1 MVRIKTNVYSHKR
14 KKRVLKEAKGQFG
27 DRSKR
32 YKEAIKS
39 LIGSRQYAY
48 FDRKKKKGEYRS
60 VWIVRLN
67 AACRESGITYSRF
80 VSGLKAANITL
91 DRKVL
96 ADLAVTEPEVFAQI
110 LHEPLSI
117 AGTSAE
123 SPMIAGTRMAAII
136 SFHGH
141 RGYCRSAA
149 CEYALP
155 GTDLPRKSR
164 INPAIS
170 GPLVSRAK

>member
-48 FDRKKKKGEYRS
+48 FDRKKKKGEFRS

-67 AACRESGITYSRF
+67 AACREAGITYSRF
-80 VSGLKAANITL
+80 ISGLKAANITI
-91 DRKVL
+91 DRKVM
-96 ADLAVTEPEVFAQI
+96 ADLAITQPEVFAQI
-110 LHEPLSI
+110 VE
-117 AGTSAE
+117 
-123 SPMIAGTRMAAII
+123 
-136 SFHGH
+136 
-141 RGYCRSAA
+141 
-149 CEYALP
+149 
-155 GTDLPRKSR
+155 K
-164 INPAIS
+164 
-170 GPLVSRAK
+170 AKGIQ

>member
-1 MVRIKTNVYSHKR
+1 M
-14 KKRVLKEAKGQFG
+14 KEAKGQFG

-96 ADLAVTEPEVFAQI
+96 ADLAVTQPEVFALIVEKAKI
-110 LHEPLSI
+110 LKPKL
-117 AGTSAE
+117 ATKKVATK
-123 SPMIAGTRMAAII
+123 A
-136 SFHGH
+136 
-141 RGYCRSAA
+141 
-149 CEYALP
+149 
-155 GTDLPRKSR
+155 
-164 INPAIS
+164 
-170 GPLVSRAK
+170 

>member
-48 FDRKKKKGEYRS
+48 FDRKKKKSEYRS
-60 VWIVRLN
+60 VWIIRLN
-67 AACRESGITYSRF
+67 AACRESGMTYSRF
-80 VSGLKAANITL
+80 ISGLKAANITL

-96 ADLAVTEPEVFAQI
+96 ADLAVTQPEIFAQI
-110 LHEPLSI
+110 IEKAKALKPKL
-117 AGTSAE
+117 ATKKV
-123 SPMIAGTRMAAII
+123 AAKK
-136 SFHGH
+136 
-141 RGYCRSAA
+141 A
-149 CEYALP
+149 
-155 GTDLPRKSR
+155 
-164 INPAIS
+164 
-170 GPLVSRAK
+170 

>member
-60 VWIVRLN
+60 VWIIRLN

-80 VSGLKAANITL
+80 ISGLKAANITI

-96 ADLAVTEPEVFAQI
+96 ADLAITQPEVFAQI
-110 LHEPLSI
+110 VEQ
-117 AGTSAE
+117 
-123 SPMIAGTRMAAII
+123 
-136 SFHGH
+136 
-141 RGYCRSAA
+141 
-149 CEYALP
+149 
-155 GTDLPRKSR
+155 
-164 INPAIS
+164 
-170 GPLVSRAK
+170 AKILKPKVAVKKVAKKA

>member
-14 KKRVLKEAKGQFG
+14 KKRVLKEARGQFG

-48 FDRKKKKGEYRS
+48 FDRKKKKSEYRS
-60 VWIVRLN
+60 LWIIRLN

-80 VSGLKAANITL
+80 VNGLKTAQITL

-96 ADLAVTEPEVFAQI
+96 ADLAVREPEVFAQI
-110 LHEPLSI
+110 IEQAKTGKPP
-117 AGTSAE
+117 AE
-123 SPMIAGTRMAAII
+123 VKKPEVKKAEAKKIV
-136 SFHGH
+136 
-141 RGYCRSAA
+141 
-149 CEYALP
+149 
-155 GTDLPRKSR
+155 RKTVKK
-164 INPAIS
+164 A
-170 GPLVSRAK
+170 

>member
-1 MVRIKTNVYSHKR
+1 M
-14 KKRVLKEAKGQFG
+14 KEAKGQFG

-60 VWIVRLN
+60 VWIIRLN

-80 VSGLKAANITL
+80 ISGLKSANITL

-96 ADLAVTEPEVFAQI
+96 ADLAITQPEVFAQI
-110 LHEPLSI
+110 VEQ
-117 AGTSAE
+117 
-123 SPMIAGTRMAAII
+123 
-136 SFHGH
+136 
-141 RGYCRSAA
+141 
-149 CEYALP
+149 
-155 GTDLPRKSR
+155 
-164 INPAIS
+164 
-170 GPLVSRAK
+170 AKKLKPKVAVKKAVAKKA

>member
-60 VWIVRLN
+60 LWIIRLN

-80 VSGLKAANITL
+80 ISGLKSANITL

-96 ADLAVTEPEVFAQI
+96 ADLAVREPEVFAQI
-110 LHEPLSI
+110 LEQAKSGKPPK
-117 AGTSAE
+117 AE
-123 SPMIAGTRMAAII
+123 SKGAEPKVAAPK
-136 SFHGH
+136 
-141 RGYCRSAA
+141 AA
-149 CEYALP
+149 KK
-155 GTDLPRKSR
+155 T
-164 INPAIS
+164 
-170 GPLVSRAK
+170 AKKA

>member
-60 VWIVRLN
+60 VWIIRLN

-80 VSGLKAANITL
+80 ISGLKAANITL

-96 ADLAVTEPEVFAQI
+96 ADLAVTQPEIFAQI
-110 LHEPLSI
+110 VEQAKKLKPKL
-117 AGTSAE
+117 
-123 SPMIAGTRMAAII
+123 AAKKV
-136 SFHGH
+136 
-141 RGYCRSAA
+141 AQKA
-149 CEYALP
+149 
-155 GTDLPRKSR
+155 
-164 INPAIS
+164 
-170 GPLVSRAK
+170 

>member
-48 FDRKKKKGEYRS
+48 FDRKKKKGDYRNL
-60 VWIVRLN
+60 WIIRLN

-80 VSGLKAANITL
+80 ISGLKAAQITL
-91 DRKVL
+91 DRKVM
-96 ADLAVTEPEVFAQI
+96 ADLAVTEPEVFALLIEKAKI
-110 LHEPLSI
+110 LKPKV
-117 AGTSAE
+117 AVKKTVKKA
-123 SPMIAGTRMAAII
+123 
-136 SFHGH
+136 
-141 RGYCRSAA
+141 
-149 CEYALP
+149 
-155 GTDLPRKSR
+155 
-164 INPAIS
+164 
-170 GPLVSRAK
+170 

>member
-1 MVRIKTNVYSHKR
+1 MVRIKTNVYSHRR

-48 FDRKKKKGEYRS
+48 FDRKKKKSEYRS
-60 VWIVRLN
+60 VWVVRLN

-80 VSGLKAANITL
+80 ISGLKAANITL

-96 ADLAVTEPEVFAQI
+96 ADLAVTQPEVFAQI
-110 LHEPLSI
+110 VEKAKILKPKL
-117 AGTSAE
+117 ATKK
-123 SPMIAGTRMAAII
+123 AA
-136 SFHGH
+136 
-141 RGYCRSAA
+141 
-149 CEYALP
+149 
-155 GTDLPRKSR
+155 
-164 INPAIS
+164 
-170 GPLVSRAK
+170 AKKA

>member
-48 FDRKKKKGEYRS
+48 FDRKKKKSEYRS
-60 VWIVRLN
+60 VWIIRLN

-96 ADLAVTEPEVFAQI
+96 ADLAVTQPEVFAQI
-110 LHEPLSI
+110 VE
-117 AGTSAE
+117 
-123 SPMIAGTRMAAII
+123 
-136 SFHGH
+136 
-141 RGYCRSAA
+141 
-149 CEYALP
+149 
-155 GTDLPRKSR
+155 K
-164 INPAIS
+164 
-170 GPLVSRAK
+170 AKILKPKLATKKAVKKA

>member
-48 FDRKKKKGEYRS
+48 FDRKKKKSEYRS
-60 VWIVRLN
+60 LWIIRLN

-80 VSGLKAANITL
+80 VSGLKAAQITL

-96 ADLAVTEPEVFAQI
+96 AELAVTEPEIFSQLI
-110 LHEPLSI
+110 E
-117 AGTSAE
+117 
-123 SPMIAGTRMAAII
+123 
-136 SFHGH
+136 
-141 RGYCRSAA
+141 
-149 CEYALP
+149 
-155 GTDLPRKSR
+155 K
-164 INPAIS
+164 
-170 GPLVSRAK
+170 AKLLKPKVAVKKTVKKA

>member
-32 YKEAIKS
+32 YKEAAKS
-39 LIGSRQYAY
+39 LIASRQYAY
-48 FDRKKKKGEYRS
+48 FDRKKKKSEYRS
-60 VWIVRLN
+60 LWIIRLN

-96 ADLAVTEPEVFAQI
+96 AELAVTQPEIFAQI
-110 LHEPLSI
+110 VEKAKELKPKV
-117 AGTSAE
+117 AVK
-123 SPMIAGTRMAAII
+123 RAAKK
-136 SFHGH
+136 
-141 RGYCRSAA
+141 A
-149 CEYALP
+149 
-155 GTDLPRKSR
+155 
-164 INPAIS
+164 
-170 GPLVSRAK
+170 

>member
-48 FDRKKKKGEYRS
+48 FDRKKKKGEFRS
-60 VWIVRLN
+60 LWIIRLN
-67 AACRESGITYSRF
+67 AACRESGISYSRF
-80 VSGLKAANITL
+80 INGLKHAEILL

-96 ADLAVTEPEVFAQI
+96 ADLAVREPEVFGQI
-110 LHEPLSI
+110 VEL
-117 AGTSAE
+117 AKSAKP
-123 SPMIAGTRMAAII
+123 SAKSASATGGKVTAAKKT
-136 SFHGH
+136 
-141 RGYCRSAA
+141 ATKKA
-149 CEYALP
+149 
-155 GTDLPRKSR
+155 
-164 INPAIS
+164 
-170 GPLVSRAK
+170 

>member
-60 VWIVRLN
+60 LWIVRLN
-67 AACRESGITYSRF
+67 AACREAGITYSRF
-80 VSGLKAANITL
+80 ISGLKSAKIEL

-96 ADLAVTEPEVFAQI
+96 ADLAVTQPEIFSQLVEQAKI
-110 LHEPLSI
+110 LKPKLATKKVI
-117 AGTSAE
+117 KKA
-123 SPMIAGTRMAAII
+123 
-136 SFHGH
+136 
-141 RGYCRSAA
+141 
-149 CEYALP
+149 
-155 GTDLPRKSR
+155 
-164 INPAIS
+164 
-170 GPLVSRAK
+170 

>member
-1 MVRIKTNVYSHKR
+1 M
-14 KKRVLKEAKGQFG
+14 KEAKGQFG

-60 VWIVRLN
+60 VWIIRLN

-96 ADLAVTEPEVFAQI
+96 ADLAVTQPEVFALIVEQ
-110 LHEPLSI
+110 
-117 AGTSAE
+117 
-123 SPMIAGTRMAAII
+123 
-136 SFHGH
+136 
-141 RGYCRSAA
+141 
-149 CEYALP
+149 
-155 GTDLPRKSR
+155 
-164 INPAIS
+164 
-170 GPLVSRAK
+170 AKVLKPKLAVKKAVKKA

>member
-60 VWIVRLN
+60 LWIVRLN

-80 VSGLKAANITL
+80 VNGLKNAQITL

-96 ADLAVTEPEVFAQI
+96 ADLAVREPEVFAQI
-110 LHEPLSI
+110 LEQAKTGKPP
-117 AGTSAE
+117 AAAAE
-123 SPMIAGTRMAAII
+123 KTKTVKKTAVKKAVKKA
-136 SFHGH
+136 
-141 RGYCRSAA
+141 
-149 CEYALP
+149 
-155 GTDLPRKSR
+155 
-164 INPAIS
+164 
-170 GPLVSRAK
+170 

>member
-48 FDRKKKKGEYRS
+48 FDRKKKKSEYRS
-60 VWIVRLN
+60 LWIIRLN
-67 AACRESGITYSRF
+67 AACREAGISYSRF
-80 VSGLKAANITL
+80 INGLKKVQITL

-96 ADLAVTEPEVFAQI
+96 ADLAVREPDVFAQI
-110 LHEPLSI
+110 VEQ
-117 AGTSAE
+117 
-123 SPMIAGTRMAAII
+123 
-136 SFHGH
+136 
-141 RGYCRSAA
+141 
-149 CEYALP
+149 
-155 GTDLPRKSR
+155 
-164 INPAIS
+164 
-170 GPLVSRAK
+170 AKNGKPVVAPVAQVKEAKKTVKKTTTKKTTAKKA

>member
-1 MVRIKTNVYSHKR
+1 MVRIKTNVYSHRR

-48 FDRKKKKGEYRS
+48 FDRKKKKSEFRS
-60 VWIVRLN
+60 LWIIRLN

-80 VSGLKAANITL
+80 INGLKHAKVAI

-96 ADLAVTEPEVFAQI
+96 SDLAITQPDVFAQI
-110 LHEPLSI
+110 VET
-117 AGTSAE
+117 AKN
-123 SPMIAGTRMAAII
+123 AAPKVVPK
-136 SFHGH
+136 
-141 RGYCRSAA
+141 A
-149 CEYALP
+149 
-155 GTDLPRKSR
+155 
-164 INPAIS
+164 
-170 GPLVSRAK
+170 VAKTAKKA